1 MKKFLLSLF
10 IISSLAYSET
20 LFDNAWGLKQVSTKY
35 FEIIY
40 PNASSNTV
48 KRLLTYADK
57 EYERLGNLFGMKH
70 IERLTLVVTPDVEL
84 INGMFSSMPYNSII
98 LYDFLDNASLLPF
111 DDYFYNLFLH
121 ELTHAISLNLRNDFW
136 YFFRRVLGT
145 YISPHEWQIPAW
157 MSEGVTVSM
166 ESSDGDGRSNDPR
179 SKALLAQHML
189 EEKFQRVDQVSPMR
203 VYPKK
208 ANLHYIYGGLFNT
221 YLQQKYGWEK
231 YKKLWYNNNNL
242 IIPYTFCFSFEN
254 IYGKSIENM
263 WLEFSFQYRLTNVI
277 KPEEKILAKGI
288 ISSLKS
294 DGKNLYYSETKKKN
308 IYKLFPEKG
317 KKSILIDQSG
327 DFSIDREKS
336 LLYIKETT
344 LLYKTYKSKTKIFDI
359 NKKRFLQQKFE
370 RISKVDSS
378 NDRIIAI
385 EAERHF
391 TSLILLENGNK
402 NIILKGNEYTFFD
415 NPLLLEDKIF
425 FILIESNRRSIA
437 MLDENKNIFLY
448 QFPENV
454 WIDEIVKSNGKIL
467 FNFYLKDRISLSRLG
482 ILDYKANEI
491 YLQKEDFFGGIQ
503 SPVEIG
509 NDLYY
514 LKRLTDYD
522 EVASLKDYKN
532 KINFDR
538 IYVEKIKFELKET
551 EKIDIVLN
559 SKNYNPLPYLIP
571 HYSIPLIIP
580 YPVNEN
586 NYIPL
591 TFFYTSTETP
601 TFENS
606 YSFQFNSIGDPFN
619 YYSLK
624 SWNFYWNNSSLPV
637 DLSFGIGGSHY
648 ENTNEY
654 NFSFLVSKNILFKSS
669 KMILYPF
676 LGIYNTF
683 GENYMKN
690 TIKGGT
696 TLYYNQLYKTPKY
709 SYSFTIGE
717 EIGYQFENDTL
728 YYQGNISYN
737 SGILF
742 LAVDYGL
749 SGNDIYGVGTNASKW
764 SNFKSLFDNSKLS
777 KSFISFDSGLF
788 LRLDIDGTIGLF
800 PVYLNYLGFSPGYSI
815 IFTEKEYEYAF
826 YGEFFIGTI
835 LFYYLPFVPS
845 IEIGYLPERDRW
857 YYLFDLKLTY

>member
-1 MKKFLLSLF
+1 MKRFLFLFLLSS
-10 IISSLAYSET
+10 IAYTET
-20 LFDNAWGLKQVSTKY
+20 LFDNAMGLKQISTKY

-40 PNASSNTV
+40 PEASSNTV

-57 EYERLGNLFGMKH
+57 EYERLANLFEMKH

-84 INGMFSSMPYNSII
+84 INGMFSLMPYNSII

-121 ELTHAISLNLRNDFW
+121 ELTHAISLNIRNDFW
-136 YFFRRVLGT
+136 YFFRRILGN
-145 YISPHEWQIPAW
+145 YVSPQEWQMPAW
-157 MSEGVTVSM
+157 MHEGVTVSM
-166 ESSDGDGRSNDPR
+166 ESRDGDGRSNDPR

-189 EEKFQRVDQVSPMR
+189 EDKFQRVDQVAQMR

-242 IIPYTFCFSFEN
+242 IIPYTFGFSFED
-254 IYGKSIENM
+254 IYGKSVENM
-263 WLEFSFQYRLTNVI
+263 WLEFSFQYQLKDVI

-288 ISSLKS
+288 ISSLKT

-308 IYKLFPEKG
+308 IYKISLDKA
-317 KKSILIDQSG
+317 KKSILIDQSE
-327 DFSIDREKS
+327 DFSIDKEKG
-336 LLYIKETT
+336 LLYIKEIT
-344 LLYKTYKSKTKIFDI
+344 LPYKTYRSKTKTFDI
-359 NKKRFLQQKFE
+359 NKRRFLRQEFE
-370 RISKVDSS
+370 RISKIDSS
-378 NDRIIAI
+378 KDRIIAI

-391 TSLILLENGNK
+391 TSLVLVENGKK
-402 NIILKGNEYTFFD
+402 NTILKGNEYTFFD
-415 NPLLLEDKIF
+415 NPLIVDDKIF

-437 MLDENKNIFLY
+437 MIDENKNIFIYKL
-448 QFPENV
+448 PENIWV
-454 WIDEIVKSNGKIL
+454 DEIVKSDDKIL
-467 FNFYLKDRISLSRLG
+467 FNFYLKDKISLSRLG
-482 ILDYKANEI
+482 ILDYKMKEI
-491 YLQKEDFFGGIQ
+491 SLQKEDFFGGIQ

-509 NDLYY
+509 SDLYY

-522 EVASLKDYKN
+522 EVACLKDYKN
-532 KINFDR
+532 KVNFER
-538 IYVEKIKFELKET
+538 IYTETAKFELKEG
-551 EKIDIVLN
+551 ERIDIVLN
-559 SKNYNPLPYLIP
+559 SKDYNPLPYLIP

-580 YPVNEN
+580 YPLDQNT
-586 NYIPL
+586 YIPM

-619 YYSLK
+619 YYSIK
-624 SWNFYWNNSSLPV
+624 SWQLYWNNSSLPV
-637 DLSFGIGGSHY
+637 DFSFGIGGLHY

-654 NFSFLVSKNILFKSS
+654 NLSFSVSKNILFKSS
-669 KMILYPF
+669 KMIFYPF

-690 TIKGGT
+690 TIKGGANI
-696 TLYYNQLYKTPKY
+696 YYNQLYKTPKY
-709 SYSFTIGE
+709 SYSFIIGE

-728 YYQGNISYN
+728 YYRGNISYN

-764 SNFKSLFDNSKLS
+764 SNLKSLFDSSKLS

-788 LRLDIDGTIGLF
+788 LRLDIDGTIGLS
-800 PVYLNYLGFSPGYSI
+800 PLYLNYLGFSPGYSI
-815 IFTEKEYEYAF
+815 IFTEKQYEYSV
-826 YGEFFIGTI
+826 YGEIFIGTI
-835 LFYYLPFVPS
+835 LGYYLPFVPS
-845 IEIGYLPERDRW
+845 VEIGYLPERDRW
-857 YYLFDLKLTY
+857 YFLFDFNLSY